1 MRAAR
6 LYYAC
11 AGAIILHSA
20 KWYVFENLFCSAG
33 HSCRW
38 GRGVS
43 GLKIRT
49 DPCGTP
55 VKISL
60 TKDIFLHGQTFFF
73 SQDMIANIYCVRP
86 LMSSSQVF
94 LAGYS
99 DWIKGFLRSTKTLT
113 QYFPLSSYV
122 CIIFIFSWWQ

>member
-73 SQDMIANIYCVRP
+73 
-86 LMSSSQVF
+86 
-94 LAGYS
+94 
-99 DWIKGFLRSTKTLT
+99 
-113 QYFPLSSYV
+113 LSRYDSKYLLCQTSYV
-122 CIIFIFSWWQ
+122 IVVKFS

>member
-6 LYYAC
+6 LYCAC

-20 KWYVFENLFCSAG
+20 KWYVFENLFRKAG

-43 GLKIRT
+43 GLRT
-49 DPCGTP
+49 DLCGTP

-60 TKDIFLHGQTFFF
+60 TK
-73 SQDMIANIYCVRP
+73 C
-86 LMSSSQVF
+86 
-94 LAGYS
+94 
-99 DWIKGFLRSTKTLT
+99 
-113 QYFPLSSYV
+113 
-122 CIIFIFSWWQ
+122 